1 MQLFHTQSAISSAFD
16 DPNLVS
22 AAGLVPVMGLAGKT
36 GLGELVDEHLKLPD
50 YFGANAGLKITALVA
65 GMVAGADSID
75 DMGLLRHGGM
85 GKLFKG
91 TYAPSTLGSF
101 LRTFTF
107 GHVRQ
112 LDAVASRWLPALARA
127 APVTA
132 GIDALAL
139 VDIDDTVKA
148 TYGYQKQGTGYGYN
162 GVKGLN
168 ALIGT
173 VTTNEAAP
181 VITGA
186 RLRKGATSSARGA
199 GKFVADTL
207 ANVNRLRPADA
218 DGMVLLRADS
228 AFYNH
233 AVVTAAARA
242 GAKVSITARMDPHVK
257 KAIAKI
263 PDSAWEKIKYT
274 NAIFDEESNTWISD
288 AEVAEIGF
296 TAFISKKK
304 EDRVTGRLVVRR
316 VPELNPKA
324 VTGQETLFDTHRF
337 HAFFTT
343 VAADVLDTVKADK
356 THRAHAVIEQVHSDL
371 RAGPLAHLPS
381 GKFNANA
388 AWLAAAAMAFNL
400 TRAAGTLAGGH
411 FAKATTVTI
420 RTKIINVAARTASS
434 ARRIRLHLPENWPWQ
449 DGWEK
454 LFDTIFPPPKPA

>member
-1 MQLFHTQSAISSAFD
+1 M
-16 DPNLVS
+16 
-22 AAGLVPVMGLAGKT
+22 
-36 GLGELVDEHLKLPD
+36 
-50 YFGANAGLKITALVA
+50 
-65 GMVAGADSID
+65 
-75 DMGLLRHGGM
+75 
-85 GKLFKG
+85 
-91 TYAPSTLGSF
+91 
-101 LRTFTF
+101 
-107 GHVRQ
+107 
-112 LDAVASRWLPALARA
+112 
-127 APVTA
+127 
-132 GIDALAL
+132 
-139 VDIDDTVKA
+139 
-148 TYGYQKQGTGYGYN
+148 
-162 GVKGLN
+162 
-168 ALIGT
+168 
-173 VTTNEAAP
+173 
-181 VITGA
+181 
-186 RLRKGATSSARGA
+186 
-199 GKFVADTL
+199 ADTL
-207 ANVNRLRPADA
+207 ATVNRLRSADA

-242 GAKVSITARMDPHVK
+242 DAKVSITARMDPHVK

-296 TAFISKKK
+296 TAFISKKY
-304 EDRVTGRLVVRR
+304 EDRVAGRLVVRR

-324 VTGQETLFDTHRF
+324 VTGQETLFHTHRF

-356 THRAHAVIEQVHSDL
+356 THRAHAVIAQVHSDL

-400 TRAAGTLAGGH
+400 TRAGGH